1 MNNLYRV
8 SNARRAAAFI
18 TAGAFALTMYV
29 SGPALLPEKVE
40 LFKQEQVC
48 EVIKP
53 DNKKYKVLSRS
64 NLPRGK
70 YTRHA

>member
-1 MNNLYRV
+1 MINLYKI
-8 SNARRAAAFI
+8 SNAKRATAFI

-48 EVIKP
+48 EIIKP
-53 DNKKYKVLSRS
+53 DNKKYKVLSKT
-64 NLPRGK
+64 NLSRGK